1 MTTRILCK
9 PGKDWYYGYIYRT
22 ENKPKGMFY
31 IGKRKGRFHPAYFGS
46 STPLN
51 EDICEQGLQDFH
63 IEILAYAYSKE
74 ELSRLESKYLLEY
87 KAVENENYYNESG
100 PEEFIPYSNPNSNK
114 EQYINM
120 RGNKNPSF
128 ICGTSSGVR
137 SRRSSQPKVIPSM
150 DNPNYELWK
159 KLSGKNNY
167 QSISIVQLDEDG
179 KFIKE
184 WDCLA
189 DAHREGFRR
198 KSIKK
203 VLDNTEE
210 LYKGFRWVRSVTY
223 FKGGDEICQQ

>member
-100 PEEFIPYSNPNSNK
+100 PEEFIPYLTLTLIK
-114 EQYINM
+114 
-120 RGNKNPSF
+120 
-128 ICGTSSGVR
+128 SS
-137 SRRSSQPKVIPSM
+137 I
-150 DNPNYELWK
+150 L
-159 KLSGKNNY
+159 
-167 QSISIVQLDEDG
+167 I
-179 KFIKE
+179 
-184 WDCLA
+184 
-189 DAHREGFRR
+189 
-198 KSIKK
+198 
-203 VLDNTEE
+203 
-210 LYKGFRWVRSVTY
+210 
-223 FKGGDEICQQ
+223 